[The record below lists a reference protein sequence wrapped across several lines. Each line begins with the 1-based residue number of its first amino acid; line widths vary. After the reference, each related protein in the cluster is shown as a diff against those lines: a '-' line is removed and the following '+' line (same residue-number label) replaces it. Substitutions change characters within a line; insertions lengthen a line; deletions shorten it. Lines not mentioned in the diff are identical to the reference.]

1 MFFLTILQ
9 PRNYFLKIIQ
19 NHYFKIE
26 STLLELRQETTGP
39 ISFFESYGGIPVLVP
54 HFYRKKN
61 KENIG
66 RWHLAGKSGSSIKR
80 RDFLQRTTHFFVK
93 QKISCLN
100 SFWSDP
106 EGDKFLGA
114 IPHRALRHLQSNSK
128 FYPHTHRDSSHDI
141 GFSRFPLI
149 NFGIMMDSPIG
160 WLFHL
165 LSLLSI

>member
-1 MFFLTILQ
+1 MIFAIQVYQNLMIIIWKH
-9 PRNYFLKIIQ
+9 YLKI
-19 NHYFKIE
+19 E
-26 STLLELRQETTGP
+26 ATLLKLLQETTGP
-39 ISFFESYGGIPVLVP
+39 ISFFESYGGILVLAP

-66 RWHLAGKSGSSIKR
+66 RWHLAGISGSSIKR

-114 IPHRALRHLQSNSK
+114 IPHWALRHLQSNSK
-128 FYPHTHRDSSHDI
+128 FYPHRDSSHDI

-149 NFGIMMDSPIG
+149 NFWIMMDS
-160 WLFHL
+160 
-165 LSLLSI
+165 S

>member
-1 MFFLTILQ
+1 MVSVFSVN
-9 PRNYFLKIIQ
+9 NYFSKENI
-19 NHYFKIE
+19 
-26 STLLELRQETTGP
+26 LR
-39 ISFFESYGGIPVLVP
+39 ISNKTIFWKLSQPYWNLYKKLQGQFPFLSPMGVP

-66 RWHLAGKSGSSIKR
+66 RWHLAGISGSSIKR

-114 IPHRALRHLQSNSK
+114 IPHWALRHLQSNSK
-128 FYPHTHRDSSHDI
+128 FYPHRDSSHDI

-149 NFGIMMDSPIG
+149 NFWIMMDSSKG
-160 WLFHL
+160 WFLQL
-165 LSLLSI
+165 LPWAWN